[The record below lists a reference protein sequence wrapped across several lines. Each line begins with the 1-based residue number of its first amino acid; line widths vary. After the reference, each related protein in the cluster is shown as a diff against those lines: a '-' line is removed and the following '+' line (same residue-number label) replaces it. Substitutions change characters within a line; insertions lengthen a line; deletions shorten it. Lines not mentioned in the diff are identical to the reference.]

1 MTTLRAPQSVIDRLD
16 ERFRERLEQIP
27 VLRQRAGA
35 EGIDEVRT
43 LEDLVP
49 LLFPHTVYKSYPPS
63 LVDQGRWAQMNR
75 WLDSTSTRRVD
86 VDVDGVHDVDGWLDR
101 LAGAGHFVAAS
112 SGTSGKSSFLDKS
125 AADLD
130 AAQANRLLALRDAG
144 VLPDN
149 SWHVLSLAPIA
160 ANVVGRQMKQVLLDG
175 FARPDHVAPFP
186 VAPPTEGHQAYMARL
201 TALRRAMADGTAD
214 PDDVAA
220 LEAESARRQ
229 EETDRLL
236 DHYAG
241 EVLRRPGDKYLFGT
255 KMALAWRFVEALRAR
270 GARPG
275 DLSGA
280 NAILMAGGTKGVEL
294 PEDHVAQIME
304 LLNVDRTRFVQFYS
318 MQEIN
323 LGLPSCVEGR
333 YHARSDLVLLVLDEP
348 GEALAPVSDGQ
359 VEGRAAFFDF
369 SIDGRWGG
377 TISGDRIRAD
387 LGSCPCG
394 RPGPTVLPGIVRY
407 ATLAD
412 ADKITCAGT
421 MDAYVRG
428 FVDG

>member
-1 MTTLRAPQSVIDRLD
+1 MITISAPQAVIDRLD
-16 ERFRERLEQIP
+16 RRFQERREQVP
-27 VLRQRAGA
+27 VLRQRAAA
-35 EGIDEVRT
+35 ERLDEVRA

-49 LLFPHTVYKSYPPS
+49 LLFPHTVYKSYPPA
-63 LVDQGRWAQMNR
+63 LVEQRRWAQMNR

-86 VDVDGVHDVDGWLDR
+86 IDVTGVTDVDSWLDR
-101 LAGAGHFVAAS
+101 LAAAGHFVAAS

-130 AAQANRLLALRDAG
+130 AARDNRLHALRDAD

-149 SWHVLSLAPIA
+149 SWHVLSLAPA
-160 ANVVGRQMKQVLLDG
+160 AVNVAGQQMRQVLLDG
-175 FARPDHVAPFP
+175 FARPDQIAPF
-186 VAPPTEGHQAYMARL
+186 AAAAQEEGHQAYMARL
-201 TALRRAMADGTAD
+201 TALRRALAEGTAN
-214 PDDVAA
+214 PEDVAA

-241 EVLRRPGDKYLFGT
+241 EVLRRAGDRYLFGT

-270 GARPG
+270 GAEPG
-275 DLSGA
+275 DLTGT

-294 PEDHVAQIME
+294 PADHVAQITAM
-304 LLNVDRTRFVQFYS
+304 LNVDRARFVQFYS

-323 LGLPSCVEGR
+323 LGLPSCGAGR

-348 GEALAPVSDGQ
+348 GEAPAPISDGQ
-359 VEGRAAFFDF
+359 AEGRAAFFDF

-387 LGSCPCG
+387 FGVCPCG
-394 RPGPTVLPGIVRY
+394 RPGPTVLPDIVRY
-407 ATLAD
+407 ANLVD

-428 FVDG
+428 FIQD